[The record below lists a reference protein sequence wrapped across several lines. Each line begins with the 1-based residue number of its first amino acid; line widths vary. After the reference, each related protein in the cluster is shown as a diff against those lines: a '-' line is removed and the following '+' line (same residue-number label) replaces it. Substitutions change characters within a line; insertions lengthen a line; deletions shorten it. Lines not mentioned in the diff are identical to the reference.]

1 MPDDASPN
9 TQGEDQADNEDG
21 SDGIEHV
28 KEHKITQGSTY
39 TGFLKFGK
47 KEGRG
52 V

>member
-9 TQGEDQADNEDG
+9 TGEDQAENDDG
-21 SDGIEHV
+21 VDGVTHV

-39 TGFLKFGK
+39 TGFLKYGK